1 MIKTR
6 LEQYIKVLL
15 QVNETYR
22 DVLGLEETDSL
33 YSAKWL
39 EDTCDDILKILN
51 DEESEED

>member
-1 MIKTR
+1 MKEQ

-15 QVNETYR
+15 QVNETYK
-22 DVLGLEETDSL
+22 DALGLEETDSL

-51 DEESEED
+51 NEESEED